1 MNEQRP
7 FQQGAR
13 LYGRLRHEARV
24 VWQDRRRRR
33 WLYLA
38 LAGLV
43 IFAIIA
49 NNLLTPKPKRDRF
62 GTGTVSVATIAK
74 GNLAITLNALG
85 TVTPLATVTVKPQ
98 VSGQITQIAFQEGQM
113 VNAGDLLAVI
123 DPRPF
128 QAALDQAEGQ
138 ALKDQAAL
146 QNAKL
151 DLARYRT
158 LLKQDS
164 IAEQQVATQEA
175 LVRQAEATVKSD
187 EALVETAKLNLS
199 YTQLTAPVAG
209 RVGLR
214 QVDLGNYVE
223 TGLATGVVV
232 VTQLQPISVVFAV
245 PEDNL
250 AAIGRRIKL
259 GAPLHVALF
268 DRANTTKLAES
279 DAVTLD
285 NQIDTTTGTLKLRAQ
300 FANQDGVLFP
310 NQFVNVQLLTDEIHD
325 TVLAP
330 SAAVQYGAPGS
341 FVYTVDADNT
351 VALQKITVGPTDGKN
366 VVVTAGLQPGA
377 KVVTDG
383 IDRLKPGMTV
393 RVVSAQ
399 GGMKT
404 PGAQTGPITDPAA
417 AENPKGKHRQNG
429 TRHRKSDADNAP

>member
-1 MNEQRP
+1 
-7 FQQGAR
+7 
-13 LYGRLRHEARV
+13 
-24 VWQDRRRRR
+24 
-33 WLYLA
+33 
-38 LAGLV
+38 
-43 IFAIIA
+43 
-49 NNLLTPKPKRDRF
+49 
-62 GTGTVSVATIAK
+62 
-74 GNLAITLNALG
+74 
-85 TVTPLATVTVKPQ
+85 
-98 VSGQITQIAFQEGQM
+98 M
-113 VNAGDLLAVI
+113 VQAGDLLAVI

-128 QAALDQAEGQ
+128 QAALDQAQGQ
-138 ALKDQAAL
+138 VLKDQAAL

-175 LVRQAEATVKSD
+175 LVRQTEATVKSD
-187 EALVETAKLNLS
+187 EALVETAQLNLS
-199 YTQLTAPVAG
+199 YTQLTAPVSG

-250 AAIGRRIKL
+250 AAIGQRIKN
-259 GAPLHVALF
+259 GAPIHVTLF

-285 NQIDTTTGTLKLRAQ
+285 NQIDTTTGTLKMRAQ
-300 FANQDGVLFP
+300 FPNQDSALFP
-310 NQFVNVQLLTDEIHD
+310 NQFVNVAIVTNEIRD

-351 VALQKITVGPTDGKN
+351 VALQKVTVGPTDGKN

-393 RVVSAQ
+393 HVVSTQSGAQ
-399 GGMKT
+399 T
-404 PGAQTGPITDPAA
+404 PGAQTGPTADPAA
-417 AENPKGKHRQNG
+417 AGNPKWKHRQNG
-429 TRHRKSDADNAP
+429 AHHHKSDADSAP